1 MLFLRAGGF
10 FSYCFNGLSSWPACM
25 LAWFCSGYGFCV
37 FWTFEVVLALWW
49 KFLNFPQ
56 LNWMVLHRS
65 IFFFK
70 SSAGCCFYIHN
81 WNKFPPHHHPI
92 DTAWADLCCT
102 AIKSINDLYLSLFW
116 ISVISPTVFS
126 TFVYSYTVWVN
137 KCFRVT
143 NVMFSCLPFF
153 KIELYNVFCVLVN
166 TIQQT
171 GKKGIFCWLD
181 LEPLVILVFT

>member
-1 MLFLRAGGF
+1 MTSVHVSMILFRLRFLCLLDFWGSFGIMVKV
-10 FSYCFNGLSSWPACM
+10 SELSS
-25 LAWFCSGYGFCV
+25 V
-37 FWTFEVVLALWW
+37 
-49 KFLNFPQ
+49 KLNGSS
-56 LNWMVLHRS
+56 S
-65 IFFFK
+65 IHFFFFK

-81 WNKFPPHHHPI
+81 WNKFPPHHHHPI

-137 KCFRVT
+137 KCFRVI

-153 KIELYNVFCVLVN
+153 KLNYTMFSVYLSTRYNK
-166 TIQQT
+166 QE
-171 GKKGIFCWLD
+171 KKGYFVGL
-181 LEPLVILVFT
+181 T